1 MNGVWTADYSESGE
15 LKAFADLVA
24 KVCVESRIRRFIRL
38 SFQPGFQGVLRD
50 FNLLRK
56 VGTMAVI
63 TRMLARRVD
72 ELTKALAA
80 VRAQAEE
87 VKEAEDMA
95 EVTDAVD
102 EIIEYVNM
110 VIGPEDNEADS
121 GEEESID
128 ESEEES
134 GEDE

>member
-1 MNGVWTADYSESGE
+1 
-15 LKAFADLVA
+15 
-24 KVCVESRIRRFIRL
+24 
-38 SFQPGFQGVLRD
+38 
-50 FNLLRK
+50 
-56 VGTMAVI
+56 
-63 TRMLARRVD
+63 MLARRVD

-80 VRAQAEE
+80 VRAQAEAVE
-87 VKEAEDMA
+87 EAEDMA
-95 EVTDAVD
+95 EVTGAVD

-110 VIGPEDNEADS
+110 IIGPEDNEADS